1 MSSYIMAVIRLPLE
15 IQSDGT
21 FTALND
27 NIDFE
32 FIPIKELPP
41 KKENGMKSASLELD
55 EILGLFTKNELRRSS
70 LVVGEDSSSPITK
83 KNMESVKYVF
93 LPNNKIEKRI
103 RNKNTTFK
111 NSSSHIT
118 HNYSTKCWKQSK

>member
-1 MSSYIMAVIRLPLE
+1 MYILSNNNTMSSIASVNTSYVIAVIRLPLE
-15 IQSDGT
+15 VHPDGT

-41 KKENGMKSASLELD
+41 KKVNGMELASIELD
-55 EILGLFTKNELRRSS
+55 EIIGLFTN
-70 LVVGEDSSSPITK
+70 TK
-83 KNMESVKYVF
+83 PK
-93 LPNNKIEKRI
+93 LPPPTDVIRIDKIHKRI

-111 NSSSHIT
+111 NNVGS
-118 HNYSTKCWKQSK
+118 HNYTSKSWR

>member
-1 MSSYIMAVIRLPLE
+1 MNTAYVIAVIRLPLE
-15 IQSDGT
+15 VHPDGT

-41 KKENGMKSASLELD
+41 KKENGMKLASIELD
-55 EILGLFTKNELRRSS
+55 EIIGLFKPKLPPPP
-70 LVVGEDSSSPITK
+70 PIDVIRIDK
-83 KNMESVKYVF
+83 D
-93 LPNNKIEKRI
+93 KIHKRI

-111 NSSSHIT
+111 NNVGT
-118 HNYSTKCWKQSK
+118 HNYTSKSWK

>member
-1 MSSYIMAVIRLPLE
+1 MSSYVIAVIRLPLE
-15 IQSDGT
+15 VHTDGT

-41 KKENGMKSASLELD
+41 KKVNGMELASIKLD
-55 EILGLFTKNELRRSS
+55 EIIGLLK
-70 LVVGEDSSSPITK
+70 PK
-83 KNMESVKYVF
+83 
-93 LPNNKIEKRI
+93 LPPPTDVIKIDKIHKRI

-111 NSSSHIT
+111 NNVGA
-118 HNYSTKCWKQSK
+118 HNYTSKSWK